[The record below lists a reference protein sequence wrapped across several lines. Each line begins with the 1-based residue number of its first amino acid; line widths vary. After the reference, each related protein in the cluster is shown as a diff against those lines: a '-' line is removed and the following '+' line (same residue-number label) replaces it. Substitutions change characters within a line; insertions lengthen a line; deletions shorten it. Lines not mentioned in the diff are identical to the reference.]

1 MLDVNTARRQMIE
14 QQVRAWDVLDLKVLA
29 AMERVPREEF
39 TPPAYRE
46 LAFADMN
53 VPLGHGQSMLAPKLE
68 GRILQALELQPD
80 DAVLEIGTGSGYF
93 AACLGALA
101 RTVRSVEIFADLATA
116 ARANLLRTDVHN
128 VAVEA
133 ADAFALAD
141 DTRYD
146 AVVLSGSLPVYDPR
160 FEPRLAVGGRLFA
173 VVGQGPIM
181 EARRVTCT
189 APGQWL
195 RESLFETVMDPL
207 IHAAEPPKFV
217 F

>member
-1 MLDVNTARRQMIE
+1 
-14 QQVRAWDVLDLKVLA
+14 
-29 AMERVPREEF
+29 
-39 TPPAYRE
+39 
-46 LAFADMN
+46 
-53 VPLGHGQSMLAPKLE
+53 MLAPKLE

-101 RTVRSVEIFADLATA
+101 RTGAIGRDLCDLATA

-146 AVVLSGSLPVYDPR
+146 AVVLSGSLPGVRPALR
-160 FEPRLAVGGRLFA
+160 TWAGPVGGRA
-173 VVGQGPIM
+173 VRGGRPGSDHGGP
-181 EARRVTCT
+181 ARHLY

-195 RESLFETVMDPL
+195 RESLFETVMDR
-207 IHAAEPPKFV
+207 
-217 F
+217 